1 MTTNTDR
8 TARIDFCNVAP
19 PESRNARLLQRV
31 EDATIFCAFA
41 LALSF
46 MATSAVMVVYA

>member
-1 MTTNTDR
+1 MTTETKR
-8 TARIDFCNVAP
+8 SSQPGFRRMTSV
-19 PESRNARLLQRV
+19 EGRNARLLERI
-31 EDATIFCAFA
+31 EDAAIFCAFA

>member
-1 MTTNTDR
+1 MTTNTNR
-8 TARIDFCNVAP
+8 SALTGFCNVTAP
-19 PESRNARLLQRV
+19 KGRSARLLERI